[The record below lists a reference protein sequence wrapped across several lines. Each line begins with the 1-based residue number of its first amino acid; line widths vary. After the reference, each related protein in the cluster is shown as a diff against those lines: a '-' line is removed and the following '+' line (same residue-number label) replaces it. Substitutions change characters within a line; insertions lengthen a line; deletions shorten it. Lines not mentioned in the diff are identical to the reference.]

1 VSVATWKR
9 LAAVAALCLL
19 FFYGLTSTGLVGPD
33 EPRYASIGREMA
45 RSGDWITPRLWG
57 EAWFEKPALLY
68 WMTAAGN
75 LSGLGPDLA
84 GRLPVAL
91 LSVAFLFFYHWCL
104 KREFGGRAALFAS
117 MVLATSAAWVAFS
130 RVGVTDLPMA
140 ALFSAAMLLGLRW
153 LSTGKRRLLAL
164 AAFFLGLA
172 VLAKGLVPLALSLP
186 LFWAGRKRLRDW
198 RHLLPLAIFF
208 LTAAPWY
215 ILCTLRN
222 GPAFLTEFFWRHHFD
237 RFSSG
242 VGLHEQPF
250 WYYLPVL
257 AAGLFPWSPTLFV
270 LIRRGLY
277 SDPGRRFLLL
287 WLGFGFA
294 FFSASNGK
302 LPGYLLPLY
311 PALAAL
317 LGIALDRMKNARW
330 VLAASCLVLTL
341 IPVIGDILPAALA
354 NLPSPSVLAGWDL
367 RWAAGCVLLGACV
380 WWLEKSGRR
389 GAAMAV
395 LCAASVSGVFY
406 LSVKALPEVDR
417 QASARPL
424 WREVAADTTGVCVD
438 SIHRNWRYGL
448 NYYSI
453 TPLPEC
459 GKSRW
464 PLRIEQAP
472 GAPPVVKRASP

>member
-1 VSVATWKR
+1 MP
-9 LAAVAALCLL
+9 LLYLL
-19 FFYGLTSTGLVGPD
+19 FFYGLTRTGLIGPD

-45 RSGDWITPRLWG
+45 RSGDWVTPRLWG
-57 EAWFEKPALLY
+57 EPWFEKPPLLY

-75 LSGLGPDLA
+75 LAGLGPDLA

-91 LSVAFLFFYHWCL
+91 LSVAFLWLYYWCQ
-104 KREFGGRAALFAS
+104 KAEFGRRAAVFGT

-153 LSTGKRRLLAL
+153 LSTGKRGLLAL
-164 AAFFLGLA
+164 AAFFLALA

-186 LFWAGRKRLRDW
+186 LFWAGRKRLKDW
-198 RHLLPLAIFF
+198 RHLLPFAIFF
-208 LTAAPWY
+208 ATAAPWY

-222 GPAFLTEFFWRHHFD
+222 GPVFLAEFFGRHHFD

-242 VGLHEQPF
+242 IGLHGQPF

-257 AAGLFPWSPTLFV
+257 VAGLFPWSPTLFA
-270 LIRRGLY
+270 LIRKGFY
-277 SDPGRRFLLL
+277 SQPGRQFLML
-287 WLGFGFA
+287 WLVFGLVL
-294 FFSASNGK
+294 FSASAGK

-311 PALAAL
+311 PALAGL
-317 LGIALDRMKNARW
+317 LGVALDQMKNARW
-330 VLAASCLVLTL
+330 VLAASGLALTL
-341 IPVIGDILPAALA
+341 IPVIGNVLPGALA
-354 NLPSPSVLAGWDL
+354 DGLTRTGIAGGWDL
-367 RWAAGCVLLGACV
+367 RIAIACAALGACL

-395 LCAASVSGVFY
+395 LCAASVAGVFR
-406 LSVKALPEVDR
+406 LSITALPEVDR
-417 QASARPL
+417 QVSARPL
-424 WREVAADTTGVCVD
+424 WREVAAETTGVCVD
-438 SIHRNWRYGL
+438 DIHRNWRYGL
-448 NYYSI
+448 NYYSV

-459 GKSRW
+459 GTSWW

-472 GAPPVVKRASP
+472 GSPPVVKRP

>member
-1 VSVATWKR
+1 
-9 LAAVAALCLL
+9 
-19 FFYGLTSTGLVGPD
+19 
-33 EPRYASIGREMA
+33 
-45 RSGDWITPRLWG
+45 
-57 EAWFEKPALLY
+57 LY
-68 WMTAAGN
+68 WTTAAGN
-75 LSGLGPDLA
+75 LAGLGPDLA
-84 GRLPVAL
+84 GRLPIAL
-91 LSVAFLFFYHWCL
+91 LSVAFLLLYHWCL
-104 KREFGGRAALFAS
+104 KAEFGRRAALFAT
-117 MVLATSAAWVAFS
+117 MVLATSAAWVAYS

-153 LSTGKRRLLAL
+153 LSTGERRLLAL
-164 AAFFLGLA
+164 AAFFLALA

-186 LFWAGRKRLRDW
+186 LFWAGRKRLKDW

-222 GPAFLTEFFWRHHFD
+222 GPVFLNEFFWKHHFD

-242 VGLHEQPF
+242 VGLHAQPF

-257 AAGLFPWSPTLFV
+257 VAGLFPWSPTMFA

-287 WLGFGFA
+287 WLGFGFV
-294 FFSASNGK
+294 FFSASAGK

-317 LGIALDRMKNARW
+317 VGVALDEMKNARW
-330 VLAASCLVLTL
+330 VLAASGLTLML
-341 IPVIGDILPAALA
+341 IPVIGNVLAGALA
-354 NLPSPSVLAGWDL
+354 EGLSRAGIAGWDL
-367 RWAAGCVLLGACV
+367 PIAIGCAVLGACV

-389 GAAMAV
+389 SAAMAV
-395 LCAASVSGVFY
+395 LCAASVAGVFY
-406 LSVKALPEVDR
+406 ISITALPEVDR

-424 WREVAADTTGVCVD
+424 WREFAADTTGVCVD
-438 SIHRNWRYGL
+438 NIHRNWRYGL
-448 NYYSI
+448 NYYSV

-459 GKSRW
+459 GRSRW
-464 PLRIEQAP
+464 PLRIEQAS
-472 GAPPVVKRASP
+472 GSPPVLKRNPS

>member
-1 VSVATWKR
+1 MWKR
-9 LAAVAALCLL
+9 LAAIPALYLL

-45 RSGDWITPRLWG
+45 RSGDWVTPRLWG
-57 EAWFEKPALLY
+57 EPWFEKPALLY
-68 WMTAAGN
+68 WMTVAGN
-75 LSGLGPDLA
+75 LAGLGPDLA

-91 LSVAFLFFYHWCL
+91 LSVAFLLLYYWCL
-104 KREFGGRAALFAS
+104 KAEFGRRAAVFAS

-153 LSTGKRRLLAL
+153 LSTGDRRLLAL
-164 AAFFLGLA
+164 GAFFLGLA
-172 VLAKGLVPLALSLP
+172 VLAKGLVPLVLSLP
-186 LFWAGRKRLRDW
+186 LFWAGRKRLKDW
-198 RHLLPLAIFF
+198 RHLLPLAIFL

-215 ILCTLRN
+215 VLCTLRN
-222 GPAFLTEFFWRHHFD
+222 GPVFLNEFFWKHHFD

-242 VGLHEQPF
+242 VGLHVQPF

-257 AAGLFPWSPTLFV
+257 VAGLFPWSPMLLA
-270 LIRRGLY
+270 LIRRRLY

-287 WLGFGFA
+287 WLVFGLV
-294 FFSASNGK
+294 FFSASQGK
-302 LPGYLLPLY
+302 LPGYLLPLF
-311 PALAAL
+311 PALSAL
-317 LGIALDRMKNARW
+317 VGLALDQMKNARW
-330 VLAASCLVLTL
+330 LLAASGFTLTL
-341 IPVIGDILPAALA
+341 IPVIGPILPAALA
-354 NLPSPSVLAGWDL
+354 NLPLPTVLAGWDL
-367 RWAAGCVLLGACV
+367 PVALGCAALGAGL

-395 LCAASVSGVFY
+395 LCAASVCGVFY
-406 LSVKALPEVDR
+406 LSVTALPEVDR

-438 SIHRNWRYGL
+438 NIHRNWRYGL
-448 NYYSI
+448 NYYSV

-459 GKSRW
+459 GTSRW

-472 GAPPVVKRASP
+472 GSPPVLKRP

>member
-1 VSVATWKR
+1 MWKR
-9 LAAVAALCLL
+9 LAVVPALCLL
-19 FFYGLTSTGLVGPD
+19 FFYGLTRTGLIGPD

-45 RSGDWITPRLWG
+45 RSGDWVTPRLWG
-57 EAWFEKPALLY
+57 QPWFEKPPLLY

-75 LSGLGPDLA
+75 LAGLGPDLA

-91 LSVAFLFFYHWCL
+91 LSVAFLFLYYWCL
-104 KREFGGRAALFAS
+104 KGEFGRRAALFAT

-153 LSTGKRRLLAL
+153 LSTGERWLLAL
-164 AAFFLGLA
+164 AAFFLALA

-186 LFWAGRKRLRDW
+186 LFWAGRKRLKDW
-198 RHLLPLAIFF
+198 RHLLPLAIFL

-222 GPAFLTEFFWRHHFD
+222 GPVFLAEFFWKHHFD

-242 VGLHEQPF
+242 VGLHVQPF

-257 AAGLFPWSPTLFV
+257 VAGLFPWSPMLFA

-277 SDPGRRFLLL
+277 GDPGRRFLLL
-287 WLGFGFA
+287 WLVFGFV
-294 FFSASNGK
+294 FFSASAGK

-317 LGIALDRMKNARW
+317 VGIALDRMKNARW
-330 VLAASCLVLTL
+330 VLAASVLALTL
-341 IPVIGDILPAALA
+341 IPVIGNVLPAALA
-354 NLPSPSVLAGWDL
+354 DGLSRTGIAGWEL
-367 RWAAGCVLLGACV
+367 YIAIGCAALGACV
-380 WWLEKSGRR
+380 WWLEMSGRR
-389 GAAMAV
+389 SAAMAV
-395 LCAASVSGVFY
+395 LCAASVAGVFY
-406 LSVKALPEVDR
+406 ISVTVLPEVDR
-417 QASARPL
+417 QVSARPL
-424 WREVAADTTGVCVD
+424 WREVAADTTSVCVD
-438 SIHRNWRYGL
+438 DIHRNWRYGL
-448 NYYSI
+448 NYYSV

-459 GKSRW
+459 GKSGW
-464 PLRIEQAP
+464 PFRIEQVP
-472 GAPPVVKRASP
+472 GSPPVLNRP

>member
-1 VSVATWKR
+1 MWKR
-9 LAAVAALCLL
+9 LAAIPVLCLP
-19 FFYGLTSTGLVGPD
+19 FFYGLTRAGLIGPD

-45 RSGDWITPRLWG
+45 RSGDWVTPHLWN
-57 EAWFEKPALLY
+57 EAWFEKPPLLY

-75 LSGLGPDLA
+75 LAGLGPDLA

-91 LSVAFLFFYHWCL
+91 LSAAFLFLYWWCL
-104 KREFGGRAALFAS
+104 KAEFGRRAALFAT

-153 LSTGKRRLLAL
+153 LSTGERRLLAL

-186 LFWAGRKRLRDW
+186 LLWAGRKRLRDW
-198 RHLLPLAIFF
+198 GHLVPLAIFF

-222 GPAFLTEFFWRHHFD
+222 GPVFLTEFFWKHHLD

-250 WYYLPVL
+250 WFYLPVL
-257 AAGLFPWSPTLFV
+257 VAGLFPWSPTLV
-270 LIRRGLY
+270 ALIRRGLY

-287 WLGFGFA
+287 WAGFGLV
-294 FFSASNGK
+294 FFSASAGK
-302 LPGYLLPLY
+302 LPGYLLPLF

-317 LGIALDRMKNARW
+317 LGIALDEMKNARW
-330 VLAASCLVLTL
+330 VLAASGLTLTL
-341 IPVIGDILPAALA
+341 IPVIGNVLPAALA
-354 NLPSPSVLAGWDL
+354 NEFSLTDIAGWKL
-367 RWAAGCVLLGACV
+367 PITIVCAVLGACV

-389 GAAMAV
+389 GAAMAA
-395 LCAASVSGVFY
+395 LCGASVAGVVY
-406 LSVKALPEVDR
+406 LSVTALPEVDR
-417 QASARPL
+417 RVSARPL

-438 SIHRNWRYGL
+438 RIHRNWRYGL
-448 NYYSI
+448 DYYSV

-459 GKSRW
+459 GRSPW

-472 GAPPVVKRASP
+472 GLPPVLKRR